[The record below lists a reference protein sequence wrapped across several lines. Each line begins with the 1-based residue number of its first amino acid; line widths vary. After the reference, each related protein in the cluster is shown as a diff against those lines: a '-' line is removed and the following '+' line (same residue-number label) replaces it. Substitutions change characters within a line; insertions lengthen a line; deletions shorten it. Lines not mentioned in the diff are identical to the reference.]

1 MKRKK
6 QGGIE
11 SIKRRYGA
19 LFIAPWVFGV
29 VLFVIVPVFTF
40 FWYSL
45 SDIEITASGIETS
58 FAGLKHYKYI
68 FTEYPYY
75 ADMFR
80 SSLSSMIT
88 SLPIVVA
95 LSMILAIIL
104 NQKFRGR
111 TFARAVFFLPVI
123 IAAGV
128 VMDVVN
134 GFGMNTQVTS
144 AMTAGVE
151 TGAASGSEY
160 MEIIDFVAL
169 LEKFNLPPQIN
180 SLLVTYLTD
189 TFNLIW
195 NCGIQILLFVAG
207 LQTIPAQLYEA
218 GKVEGITTWEQF
230 WYITFPMMSR
240 IVLLVVFYTMVE
252 LFTENGTLVDTAVR
266 LMSNTDYST
275 SAAMLWPYFGAVGAA
290 IGLVMFL
297 FSRYCLKKWE

>member
-1 MKRKK
+1 MKRRK

-11 SIKRRYGA
+11 SIKRKYGA

-29 VLFVIVPVFTF
+29 ALFVIVPVFTF
-40 FWYSL
+40 LRYSF
-45 SDIEITASGIETS
+45 SDIEITAAGIKTT

-95 LSMILAIIL
+95 LSMILAVIL

-123 IAAGV
+123 IASGV

-134 GFGMNTQVTS
+134 GFGMTSQVTS
-144 AMTAGVE
+144 AMTAGAE
-151 TGAASGSEY
+151 TGAAAAGSEY

-169 LEKFNLPPQIN
+169 LERFTACLLHILPIP
-180 SLLVTYLTD
+180 
-189 TFNLIW
+189 LI
-195 NCGIQILLFVAG
+195 
-207 LQTIPAQLYEA
+207 
-218 GKVEGITTWEQF
+218 
-230 WYITFPMMSR
+230 
-240 IVLLVVFYTMVE
+240 
-252 LFTENGTLVDTAVR
+252 
-266 LMSNTDYST
+266 
-275 SAAMLWPYFGAVGAA
+275 
-290 IGLVMFL
+290 
-297 FSRYCLKKWE
+297 